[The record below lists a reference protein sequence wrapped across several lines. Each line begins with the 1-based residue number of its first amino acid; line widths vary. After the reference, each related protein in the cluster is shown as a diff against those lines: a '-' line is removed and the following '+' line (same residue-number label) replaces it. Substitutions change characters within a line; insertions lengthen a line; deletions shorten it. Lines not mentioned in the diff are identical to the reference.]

1 MLIYSSRTA
10 KPLSQT
16 LISYE
21 LIPVFIL
28 TILLASF
35 GCSSNNPTGSGP
47 VGPVAVTVSPASGP
61 PLTSVTLSGVDSSTI
76 DPANMYALVSG
87 APAPLFVADS
97 GGAVKVTIP
106 AIVDSATQ
114 WIDTSISAMSLVI
127 LNSQT
132 GDTVAFGENIFTL
145 ETLPPSPG
153 AATQML
159 SDWTTIATS
168 WETIAT
174 ALSGGPG
181 VEDQIV
187 SSALSGLD
195 SLIFGSDSLS
205 LKSLTTKLGSGNP
218 QDLALLE
225 SLLGSSG
232 VVEQ

>member
-1 MLIYSSRTA
+1 MFSSSLRKYLPATIA
-10 KPLSQT
+10 SAL
-16 LISYE
+16 
-21 LIPVFIL
+21 L
-28 TILLASF
+28 TVSLLFSAY
-35 GCSSNNPTGSGP
+35 GCSGNNGTAPVSG
-47 VGPVAVTVSPASGP
+47 GIIDVTAQPSAGP
-61 PLTSVTLSGVDSSTI
+61 PLTSIAVTGIDSSNI
-76 DPANMYALVSG
+76 DLTVMYALVND
-87 APAPLFVADS
+87 ALAPLSISDS
-97 GGAVKVTIP
+97 GAVKVTIP